1 MPSTVTTERPA
12 TALTGN
18 KQLTTG
24 LPSSSTVQAPHTP
37 SPQTSLVPVNY
48 NPSRRASTSSVW
60 LSAAIE
66 QKTPLTV
73 KLTIMTESGRYLAK
87 QAKPIEVSAVPRFTL
102 SVMK

>member
-1 MPSTVTTERPA
+1 
-12 TALTGN
+12 
-18 KQLTTG
+18 
-24 LPSSSTVQAPHTP
+24 
-37 SPQTSLVPVNY
+37 
-48 NPSRRASTSSVW
+48 VW